1 MRPHSAW
8 ARLRRATM
16 LLLLARREDPPTAH
30 NLATAQLQ
38 EARADL
44 LHLSRCAPGSMTVRE
59 TLATVSG
66 ELSRLHL
73 SDTSEGDGP
82 AGRLALEA
90 LECMEEVAAE
100 RMDRAAQLARAE
112 FGPQTPALA
121 AMFLHLAETAGAAAV
136 LSPDSGG
143 VEDFAELAEKALDQ
157 ATNMVGLATTLLPPS
172 PDTTALIT
180 RVQLAS
186 GRITV
191 DRLRHLAV
199 LRVPFHESDF
209 AGALRDLTLLAD
221 ETKERATSSQVS
233 AMQAYECARLLGDT
247 LWLVACLMRGHWGD
261 HLLSVATTTSVPCS
275 AQAQPTPEGYVYSRS
290 RAGSVGPPGRGSDG
304 SLPVLDRSRQ
314 SSTTSI
320 GSLESPPIAEEVIIE
335 EDDIV
340 SPSWAAGGGTKPP
353 TSPSTFP
360 TLAPKVS
367 PTRPSTL
374 PEPAQTPKGR
384 RRPPPLQLSL
394 PPPVCPLPP
403 VPSPL
408 SPLNPAHPR
417 RASETRPRV
426 VRQFSGTLPAG
437 SAPRR
442 ASSGSARLSPSSITP
457 FSAISVPS
465 ATHPHPHPHVY
476 PHTAPVSPVEPRTP
490 IPAARTL
497 ELARRA
503 IEHLECAEAR
513 YQHSLSCLPDGH
525 AKERAEVLLQLAAV
539 NLFKAAVPR
548 SLLQALG
555 TERRGSYLISAEV
568 YANKALEA
576 ITPRESK
583 AGDRLSGEPKI
594 PELKERTSNSHLAP
608 LTPTDPEERERRG
621 SATSTLSARSRRES
635 DGRRESGSSSG
646 RLSPSPA
653 ATEWLDL
660 DAARLEKV
668 HWRTQSVARQALLAL
683 LDAQHVAGKEADVAR
698 LLARMRGR
706 VTAADVRRY
715 LASGAHGVSA
725 GQAAS
730 AMGEVKYGLFWTKV
744 KETLQH

>member
-16 LLLLARREDPPTAH
+16 LLLLARLEDPPTAH

-38 EARADL
+38 ESRADL

-73 SDTSEGDGP
+73 SDGSDSDGP
-82 AGRLALEA
+82 ASRLALEA

-143 VEDFAELAEKALDQ
+143 VEDLAELAEKALDQ
-157 ATNMVGLATTLLPPS
+157 ATNMVGLATTMLPPS

-186 GRITV
+186 GRLTV

-199 LRVPFHESDF
+199 LGVPFHESDF

-221 ETKERATSSQVS
+221 ETKERATSSQVA

-261 HLLSVATTTSVPCS
+261 PLPSVATTTSAPCS

-335 EDDIV
+335 EDDVV
-340 SPSWAAGGGTKPP
+340 SPSWAAGGGTKP
-353 TSPSTFP
+353 TSPSAFP
-360 TLAPKVS
+360 TLAPKLS
-367 PTRPSTL
+367 PTRAPTL

-437 SAPRR
+437 SVPRR
-442 ASSGSARLSPSSITP
+442 ASSGSARLSPNSIAPLSTITP
-457 FSAISVPS
+457 PVHS
-465 ATHPHPHPHVY
+465 H
-476 PHTAPVSPVEPRTP
+476 PHTAPVSPLERTP
-490 IPAARTL
+490 IPPARTL

-503 IEHLECAEAR
+503 IEHLESAEAR
-513 YQHSLSCLPDGH
+513 YQQSLACLPDGH
-525 AKERAEVLLQLAAV
+525 ARERAEVLLQLAAV

-576 ITPRESK
+576 VTPREQRP
-583 AGDRLSGEPKI
+583 GDRLSGEPQFA
-594 PELKERTSNSHLAP
+594 EVRERTSNSHLAP
-608 LTPTDPEERERRG
+608 LTPTDPEQRERRG
-621 SATSTLSARSRRES
+621 SAASSLSAPSRRASRES
-635 DGRRESGSSSG
+635 DGRRESGSSSSG
-646 RLSPSPA
+646 RISPSPA

-668 HWRTQSVARQALLAL
+668 HWRTQGVARLALLAL
-683 LDAQHVAGKEADVAR
+683 LDAQHVAGKDADVAR

-715 LASGAHGVSA
+715 LACGAHGASA
-725 GQAAS
+725 GQAVS
-730 AMGEVKYGLFWTKV
+730 AMGEVKMGQFWTKV
-744 KETLQH
+744 KETLGH

>member
-1 MRPHSAW
+1 
-8 ARLRRATM
+8 M
-16 LLLLARREDPPTAH
+16 LLLLARLEDPPTAIS
-30 NLATAQLQ
+30 LATAQLQ
-38 EARADL
+38 ESRSDL

-73 SDTSEGDGP
+73 SDSSDGDGP

-143 VEDFAELAEKALDQ
+143 VEEFAELAEKALDQ
-157 ATNMVGLATTLLPPS
+157 ATNMVGLATTMLPPS

-186 GRITV
+186 GRLSV

-199 LRVPFHESDF
+199 LGEPFHESDF
-209 AGALRDLTLLAD
+209 TGALRDLTLLAD
-221 ETKERATSSQVS
+221 ETKERATTSTVA

-261 HLLSVATTTSVPCS
+261 PLPPIATTTSVPCS
-275 AQAQPTPEGYVYSRS
+275 AHAQPTPEGYVYSRS
-290 RAGSVGPPGRGSDG
+290 RAGSVGPSARGSDG

-335 EDDIV
+335 EDDAV
-340 SPSWAAGGGTKPP
+340 SPSWAAGGGTRP

-360 TLAPKVS
+360 ALAPKLS
-367 PTRPSTL
+367 PTRPPTL

-384 RRPPPLQLSL
+384 RRPPPLQLIL

-426 VRQFSGTLPAG
+426 VRQFSGTLPSG
-437 SAPRR
+437 SVPRR
-442 ASSGSARLSPSSITP
+442 ASSGSARLSPNSIAP
-457 FSAISVPS
+457 LSAIAAP
-465 ATHPHPHPHVY
+465 ALAH
-476 PHTAPVSPVEPRTP
+476 PHTAPVSPLERNPVPP
-490 IPAARTL
+490 ARTL

-503 IEHLECAEAR
+503 IEHLESAEAR
-513 YQHSLSCLPDGH
+513 YQQSLSCLPDGH
-525 AKERAEVLLQLAAV
+525 ARERAEVLLQLAAV

-576 ITPRESK
+576 ITPKEAK
-583 AGDRLSGEPKI
+583 GDRLSGEPK
-594 PELKERTSNSHLAP
+594 PERSSGHLSP
-608 LTPTDPEERERRG
+608 LSPAEAAERRESRE
-621 SATSTLSARSRRES
+621 SAASSLSAPSRRASRES
-635 DGRRESGSSSG
+635 DGRRESGSSG
-646 RLSPSPA
+646 RISPSPTA
-653 ATEWLDL
+653 AEWLDL
-660 DAARLEKV
+660 DAGKLEKV
-668 HWRTQSVARQALLAL
+668 HWRTQAVARLALLTL
-683 LDAQHVAGKEADVAR
+683 LDAQHVAGKEGDVAR

-706 VTAADVRRY
+706 VTLADVKRY
-715 LASGAHGVSA
+715 LAAGAHGSSA
-725 GQAAS
+725 GQAVS
-730 AMGEVKYGLFWTKV
+730 AMGEVKPAQFWGKV
-744 KETLQH
+744 REALASH